1 MRSAWTLLQATFVEF
16 FADSAMSYG
25 AAIAFYTI
33 FALGPVLV
41 VMIAVAGLVF
51 GHEAAEG
58 QIVGQLSGLMGEDS
72 AKAIENI
79 LRSASQHGSGVRAT
93 VLGTGA
99 LLLTAT
105 GVFGEV
111 QTSLNAVWKATSS
124 QSAVTSLVLTRLR
137 SLALVMGLGFLLL
150 VSILLS
156 TALRFLE
163 SNLGDL
169 LPDIGFLVLIANDV
183 LSFVLVAVLFATI
196 YKVLPDTEVSWRDAI
211 AGALATSVL
220 FSIGRYAI
228 GLYIGSSK
236 TVTSFGAASAIIV
249 VLLWIYY
256 SAQIF
261 LLGAE
266 FSKVYAAWRTQPL
279 ATADIES
286 DPHLMLDHLKSR
298 LSEASTDTG
307 DRNAA

>member
-1 MRSAWTLLQATFVEF
+1 MRSAWALLRATFVEF
-16 FADSAMSYG
+16 FADNALSHG

-41 VMIAVAGLVF
+41 VMIAVAGIVF

-58 QIVGQLSGLMGEDS
+58 QIVGQLSGLMGKDS
-72 AKAIENI
+72 AMAIENI
-79 LRSASQHGSGVRAT
+79 LRSASQHGSGVWAT

-105 GVFGEV
+105 GIFGEL
-111 QTSLNAVWKATSS
+111 QTSLNAVWKATPSDS
-124 QSAVTSLVLTRLR
+124 TVRSLVRTRLI
-137 SLALVMGLGFLLL
+137 SLALVMGLGLLLL

-156 TALRFLE
+156 AALRFVQSYL
-163 SNLGDL
+163 SDVFTGT
-169 LPDIGFLVLIANDV
+169 GLVMLIANDV
-183 LSFVLVAVLFATI
+183 LSFVLIVVLFATI
-196 YKVLPDTEVSWRDAI
+196 YKVLPDTDVSWRDAI

-228 GLYIGSSK
+228 GLYIGSSH
-236 TVTSFGAASAIIV
+236 TVTSFGAASAVIV

-266 FSKVYAAWRTQPL
+266 FSKVYAAWRTQPSS
-279 ATADIES
+279 TADIES
-286 DPHLMLDHLKSR
+286 DPHRMLSHLKAR
-298 LSEASTDTG
+298 LSENSTRSG
-307 DRNAA
+307 NRNAA

>member
-1 MRSAWTLLQATFVEF
+1 MRSAWTLLRATFAEF
-16 FADSAMSYG
+16 FADNALSHG

-33 FALGPVLV
+33 FALAPVLV
-41 VMIAVAGLVF
+41 VMIAVAGIVF
-51 GHEAAEG
+51 GSEAAEG
-58 QIVGQLSGLMGEDS
+58 QIVGQLSGLMGVDS
-72 AKAIENI
+72 ARAIENM
-79 LRSASQHGSGVRAT
+79 LRSVSQRGSGIWAT

-111 QTSLNAVWKATSS
+111 QTSLNAIWKATPSE
-124 QSAVTSLVLTRLR
+124 SAVGGLIRTRLL
-137 SLALVMGLGFLLL
+137 SLALVTGLGLLLL
-150 VSILLS
+150 VSLLVS
-156 TALRFLE
+156 AALRIVQTRLTGILPQTGLLVLVT
-163 SNLGDL
+163 NDL
-169 LPDIGFLVLIANDV
+169 VAFVLIAV
-183 LSFVLVAVLFATI
+183 VFATI
-196 YKVLPDTEVSWRDAI
+196 YKVLPDTWIAWRDAL

-228 GLYIGSSK
+228 GLYIGSNRFLS
-236 TVTSFGAASAIIV
+236 SFGAASAVIV

-279 ATADIES
+279 SPTDTEA
-286 DPHLMLDHLKSR
+286 DPHRMLTRLKAR
-298 LSEASTDTG
+298 LSENSAHRG
-307 DRNAA
+307 DPDAA